1 MRPQGL
7 GESGG
12 HIPGRR
18 LMPRAISVTTTMPAG
33 RGALSSRGRG
43 AQEGQ
48 RVWLLL
54 KRPGLLGWRGNWS
67 LGTPQALAL
76 ALRQALTCI
85 WVRPVVCSERAL
97 LVFWGFFC
105 SVSFACAAGI
115 SRTGQVRELARPCPG
130 HWPSTVRSPGQ
141 SPASQTWPVL
151 CAAFMAG
158 AGGGAQGAEL
168 SPPVTPAPRQ
178 PPASYSNV
186 CRLQASPECPGQ
198 TALI

>member
-97 LVFWGFFC
+97 LVFWGFFLQC
-105 SVSFACAAGI
+105 IFCLCCWHKQDRASQGAGKTLPWSLAKHRKEPWAKPGLSDLAGALCRLHGGGGGWCAGRGTLSACN
-115 SRTGQVRELARPCPG
+115 PCP
-130 HWPSTVRSPGQ
+130 Q
-141 SPASQTWPVL
+141 AASSFL
-151 CAAFMAG
+151 F
-158 AGGGAQGAEL
+158 
-168 SPPVTPAPRQ
+168 
-178 PPASYSNV
+178 
-186 CRLQASPECPGQ
+186 
-198 TALI
+198 